1 VLARRSFDIDENAF
15 RGLRLKLQAAR
26 GAITRVYLNGEQVA
40 HVVRSRRSGYAKI
53 LLTDHL
59 EQFHPDAGL
68 MTEGQWFACHSF
80 FVEDNAIWGR

>member
-1 VLARRSFDIDENAF
+1 MAF
-15 RGLRLKLQAAR
+15 LLIIGSP
-26 GAITRVYLNGEQVA
+26 N
-40 HVVRSRRSGYAKI
+40 GYAKI